1 MQLSPSRFNAFLHRI
16 GQNLT
21 WAQSSR
27 CPCAEPYS
35 GSPDPACDHCQGIG
49 YRWSGPVATFAG
61 VVSRD
66 LSKQYGQMA
75 EIEAGDVMLVIPGN
89 EPIYAIQEYDRV
101 VMSDRTERWALVKT
115 RGRAER
121 LRFDPLTV
129 DRAEWL
135 DGDTI
140 ISGLPDSFGR
150 DGVTWATG
158 GPPQGVSYSIGGT
171 RHPEFYCYLN
181 LPLDRPHHGGA
192 ALPRR
197 VVLRRMDLLS
207 P

>member
-1 MQLSPSRFNAFLHRI
+1 MQLSPARFNAFLHRI

-21 WAQSSR
+21 WSQSSR
-27 CPCAEPYS
+27 CPCADAYS
-35 GSPDPACDHCQGIG
+35 GSPDPGCDHCSGIG
-49 YRWSGPVATFAG
+49 YRWAAPVATFAG
-61 VVSRD
+61 VVSKD

-75 EIEAGDVMLVIPGN
+75 EIEAGDVMLVIPGD

-101 VMSDRTERWALVKT
+101 LMADRTERWSIVKT

-121 LRFDPLTV
+121 LRFEPLTL
-129 DRAEWL
+129 DRAEWIA
-135 DGDTI
+135 GDDI
-140 ISGLPDSFGR
+140 VEQLPDSFSREGAIW
-150 DGVTWATG
+150 TTG
-158 GPPQGVSYSIGGT
+158 GPPHGTSYAIGGT
-171 RHPEFYCYLN
+171 RKPEFYCYLN

-197 VVLRRMDLLS
+197 VVLRRLDLLS